1 MDCRYIK
8 WGIVLFVLLLWSL
21 SLVAGEYVIGQD
33 DVLSIQFWQQPDLN
47 AQVRVGRDGKIT
59 LPIIGSVT
67 AAGLTPTQLGKKIVE
82 KISIYN
88 KGITQATVVV
98 TQYGSKK
105 IYLTGQVLTPGKYT
119 FEALPNLWQ
128 AILEAGGP
136 TETAIL
142 SGVTII
148 RGQGQ
153 RPILV
158 DLTKF
163 LETGDP
169 SLLPSLKSGDTV
181 YIPGIST
188 GGGSTELGGKRV
200 YLYGEV
206 SRPGAYTIEKNMSL
220 LAAIVMAGG
229 PTPEAKLSEVTV
241 VSQGLPYSR
250 VAKVNLEES
259 PSGVPSPFLLRPGDT
274 VFVPRKSTFWRGFWG
289 TTRDVIG
296 ILGTLSGIYLLV
308 DRLSSR

>member
-1 MDCRYIK
+1 MNYRYIK
-8 WGIVLFVLLLWSL
+8 WGVMLWVVLLASSSL
-21 SLVAGEYVIGQD
+21 SAQEYVIGQD
-33 DVLSIQFWQQPDLN
+33 DVLSIQFWQQPTLN
-47 AQVRVGRDGKIT
+47 TQVKIGQDGKIA
-59 LPIIGSVT
+59 LPIIGSIT

-105 IYLTGQVLTPGKYT
+105 IYLTGQVLAPGKYT
-119 FEALPNLWQ
+119 FEAIPNLWK

-136 TETAIL
+136 TQTAIL

-148 RGQGQ
+148 RGEGEK
-153 RPILV
+153 PIVV

-163 LETGDP
+163 LETGDS
-169 SLLPSLKSGDTV
+169 SLLPALRSGDTV
-181 YIPGIST
+181 YIPGLST
-188 GGGSTELGGKRV
+188 GRGSTELGGKRV

-206 SRPGAYTIEKNMSL
+206 ARPGAYASEKNLSL

-229 PTPEAKLSEVTV
+229 PTPEAKLREVTII
-241 VSQGLPYSR
+241 SQGIPYSR
-250 VAKVNLEES
+250 VAKVNLEEY

-274 VFVPRKSTFWRGFWG
+274 VFIPRRSSFWGGFWG

-308 DRLSSR
+308 DRLSR

>member
-1 MDCRYIK
+1 MNCRYIR
-8 WGIVLFVLLLWSL
+8 WGLLLWFV
-21 SLVAGEYVIGQD
+21 LVPPPSFYAQEYVIGQD
-33 DVLSIQFWQQPDLN
+33 DILSIQFWQQPDLN
-47 AQVRVGRDGKIT
+47 TRVKVGQDGKIA

-67 AAGLTPTQLGKKIVE
+67 AAGLTPTQLGEKIVE

-98 TQYGSKK
+98 TGYGSKK
-105 IYLTGQVLTPGKYT
+105 IYLTGQVLAPGKYT
-119 FEALPNLWQ
+119 FETIPNLWK

-136 TETAIL
+136 TEIAIL

-148 RGQGQ
+148 RGEGEK
-153 RPILV
+153 PILV

-163 LETGDP
+163 LETGDS
-169 SLLPSLKSGDTV
+169 SLLPPLRSGDTV

-206 SRPGAYTIEKNMSL
+206 ARPGAYTIEKNLSL

-229 PTPEAKLSEVTV
+229 PTPDAKLSEVTI
-241 VSQGLPYSR
+241 VSQGIPYSR
-250 VAKVNLEES
+250 VAKVNLEEYT
-259 PSGVPSPFLLRPGDT
+259 SGVPSPFLLRPGDT
-274 VFVPRKSTFWRGFWG
+274 IFVPRRSSFWRGFWG

-308 DRLSSR
+308 DRLSE